1 MITHCFSSKRSQVG
15 LLRFLIF
22 YALLAYLVACG
33 HTCTALPTGV
43 PRVVFFVPRTCNSHV
58 PTRQAKLYKWVV
70 KRAMYGGAVIY
81 ALLTPIKE
89 DLSHHY
95 YFHFLT
101 KTKAIP
107 SSYAPP
113 WANQPFLYNMRNLI
127 FVGNF
132 LTNIIEEKTERYNV

>member
-1 MITHCFSSKRSQVG
+1 MG
-15 LLRFLIF
+15 LLQFLIL
-22 YALLAYLVACG
+22 YALLAYLVAWG
-33 HTCTALPTGV
+33 HTCAALPTGV

-81 ALLTPIKE
+81 ALLTPKE
-89 DLSHHY
+89 DLSHHN
-95 YFHFLT
+95 YFHLLT

-113 WANQPFLYNMRNLI
+113 WANQPFLYKMRNVI
-127 FVGNF
+127 IVENF
-132 LTNIIEEKTERYNV
+132 FTNITEGKTERYNV